1 MATLPELPAD
11 YKSFLESNTGKQP
24 YEFDDVG
31 WWLATSDKLLENVS
45 IDGNPYPFIHQLRGY
60 ASTIAEFFDGDATC
74 DAEGNDFAF
83 ARLEAGL
90 AIATGN
96 GDVLFL
102 DPAHGFSVWCFH
114 HDGGDVEKQAAS
126 FGQWLSD
133 AKLDET
139 Y

>member
-1 MATLPELPAD
+1 MAKLPQLPAD
-11 YKSFLESNTGKQP
+11 YKSFLDSHTGKQP
-24 YEFDDVG
+24 YEFGHVG
-31 WWLATSDKLLENVS
+31 WWLATSDKLSESVN
-45 IDGNPYPFIHQLRGY
+45 IDGSDYMFIHQLQGY
-60 ASTIAEFFDGDATC
+60 AGTIAELFGGDATT
-74 DAEGNDFAF
+74 DADGNDFAF

-102 DPAHGFSVWCFH
+102 DPSDNHSVWRFH

-126 FGQWLSD
+126 FGDWMSGARLDD
-133 AKLDET
+133 A